1 MNQNEG
7 YELARALAAAFREA
21 AKRHDEA
28 TKPKTPEPIAPKR
41 HVQTE
46 YSINQPPAPEKLTAE
61 GRELHK
67 ESLAQDYESIA
78 DAIERH
84 AAKETEA

>member
-1 MNQNEG
+1 MNQTKGNE
-7 YELARALAAAFREA
+7 LAAALVKAFRDAARRHTEA
-21 AKRHDEA
+21 AN
-28 TKPKTPEPIAPKR
+28 PKTREPIAPKR

-46 YSINQPPAPEKLTAE
+46 YSIYPPAAPEKLTAE

-67 ESLAQDYESIA
+67 ELAQDYESIA